1 MKQEVIGQVKKFM
14 SVFVSACTMHI
25 ILLSDRRILVN
36 MLRENFSDTSLKF
49 VSRRGPQRVNVVNI
63 YSFIDS
69 CNQET
74 PEPFA
79 FHVLRCCQADS
90 LSSRKYGLLPL
101 TLHTWKHLLPQR
113 VHIHL
118 HQAPEQRLYSCH
130 CHLHLSQSQCRRRN
144 NH

>member
-63 YSFIDS
+63 IVH
-69 CNQET
+69 QK
-74 PEPFA
+74 P
-79 FHVLRCCQADS
+79 LS
-90 LSSRKYGLLPL
+90 LIITIRKLPN
-101 TLHTWKHLLPQR
+101 
-113 VHIHL
+113 
-118 HQAPEQRLYSCH
+118 
-130 CHLHLSQSQCRRRN
+130 LSPSMSLDVVRQIV
-144 NH
+144 